1 MTAFVVDTNV
11 PVVANGRSEQAD
23 PDCVLACVDALASIV
38 DGGIIVL
45 DDAMLI
51 LSEYLNNLQ
60 LRGQPGPG
68 DAFLKWLWSV
78 QADPRHCERVRVTPR
93 QGVEDDF
100 EEFPNVPELE
110 DFDRSDRKFVAV
122 ALASRH
128 KPPILNAVDS
138 DWWRFV
144 QPLRRHGIRI
154 RNLCPG
160 IVEGGAQTFGA

>member
-23 PDCVLACVDALASIV
+23 PDCVLACIDALASIV
-38 DGGIIVL
+38 DGGIVVL

-51 LSEYLNNLQ
+51 LSEYLANLR
-60 LRGQPGPG
+60 LAGQPGPG

-78 QADPRHCERVRVTPR
+78 QADSRHCERVHVSSR
-93 QGVEDDF
+93 QGAEDDF
-100 EEFPNVPELE
+100 EEFPSDPALD

-128 KPPILNAVDS
+128 EPSVLNAVDS
-138 DWWRFV
+138 DWWGYGR
-144 QPLRRHGIRI
+144 PLRRHGIRI
-154 RNLCPG
+154 RNLCPHIAPG
-160 IVEGGAQTFGA
+160 RAQPPGS